1 MKLSFLSKEFVLRIG
16 VFSLPDTEPFV
27 LAAGLKFVP
36 VGEDAFPTGM
46 LMEVER
52 LFSIQ
57 EGSGGLEFTFNLMAQ
72 ITGALLRHLTAIG
85 GREKIDALVVD
96 TYQPYLELAALH
108 QDALNRRIGVQPRTM
123 RQ

>member
-16 VFSLPDTEPFV
+16 VVSLPVSGHLNPMSTLARKLQSLVHYIVCLSIPDTVPFV

-36 VGEDAFPTGM
+36 VGEDAFPTGT

-57 EGSGGLEFTFNLMAQ
+57 EGSGGLEFTFTLSPHNARP
-72 ITGALLRHLTAIG
+72 IFPALSR
-85 GREKIDALVVD
+85 
-96 TYQPYLELAALH
+96 AA
-108 QDALNRRIGVQPRTM
+108 V
-123 RQ
+123 